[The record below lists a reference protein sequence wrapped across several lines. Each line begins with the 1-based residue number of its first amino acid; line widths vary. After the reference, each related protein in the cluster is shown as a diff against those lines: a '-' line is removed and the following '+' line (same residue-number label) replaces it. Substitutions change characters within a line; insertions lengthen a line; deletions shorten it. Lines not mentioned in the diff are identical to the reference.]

1 MFNGPIFVVKPE
13 PEELATRRA
22 RRRGLVASCS
32 ASPGDTKGNQ
42 RAGQEEQ
49 AAGLWNARRSC
60 RRIIPDTRGLE
71 QRGWIVARSI
81 QRC

>member
-1 MFNGPIFVVKPE
+1 MFNRPVFVVKRE
-13 PEELATRRA
+13 PEELATRRVEGA
-22 RRRGLVASCS
+22 LFAPCS

-60 RRIIPDTRGLE
+60 RRIIPNTRGLE

>member
-1 MFNGPIFVVKPE
+1 MFNGSIFVVKPE

-42 RAGQEEQ
+42 RAGQESKLP
-49 AAGLWNARRSC
+49 GF
-60 RRIIPDTRGLE
+60 RIEVRAP
-71 QRGWIVARSI
+71 S
-81 QRC
+81 